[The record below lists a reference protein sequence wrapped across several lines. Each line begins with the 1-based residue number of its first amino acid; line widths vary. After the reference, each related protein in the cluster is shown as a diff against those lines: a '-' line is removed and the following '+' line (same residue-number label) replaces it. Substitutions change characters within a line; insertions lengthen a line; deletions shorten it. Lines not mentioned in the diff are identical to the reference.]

1 MADMSSSDG
10 AVAAKPADFMARR
23 LVAGAGAGIIT
34 KTCIAPLERAKIL
47 LQIQVRCRHPGFK
60 FRTARHAMCLVRLC
74 APPRQCSGHPPTQ
87 AMRGDPVRK
96 YRGTVGTMRTVFV
109 EEGVLGLW
117 KGNFANVLRVMPVY
131 ALKFSFNDTFKSM
144 VAGKSTE
151 KLTFTQLMMS
161 GTLAVRACALW
172 STPATTR
179 THPPAVTG
187 HARRASSSSW

>member
-1 MADMSSSDG
+1 MSSSDG
-10 AVAAKPADFMARR
+10 AEAAKPADFMARR

-47 LQIQVRCRHPGFK
+47 LQI
-60 FRTARHAMCLVRLC
+60 
-74 APPRQCSGHPPTQ
+74 Q

-161 GTLAVRACALW
+161 GTLAGLFQQLVTYPLETVRTRLSVGEGLGLKYRSIWECGKDLVQKEGAL
-172 STPATTR
+172 AL
-179 THPPAVTG
+179 
-187 HARRASSSSW
+187 